1 MLITIPDL
9 NDEGD
14 KMRIVYDMATK
25 KDIPELID
33 LRIAYMTDDF
43 GKITEHEKEGMRK
56 QLPDYFE
63 RKLGNE
69 LIAFV
74 ARSNEKNISAAYLQI
89 IEMPANVMLLNGLYG
104 EVLSVYTE
112 PEYRGKGICTQLIK
126 NLLEYGK
133 KAGLGRVDLSAT
145 KEGYP
150 VYKKVG
156 FTDKK
161 SRYTSMTYKYE

>member
-1 MLITIPDL
+1 MM
-9 NDEGD
+9 NDYIYI
-14 KMRIVYDMATK
+14 KLCSNKSMCLSNLKIK
-25 KDIPELID
+25 LID
-33 LRIAYMTDDF
+33 KYNNVIFDGITDDF

-74 ARSNEKNISAAYLQI
+74 ARSNEKIISAAYLQI

>member
-1 MLITIPDL
+1 
-9 NDEGD
+9 
-14 KMRIVYDMATK
+14 
-25 KDIPELID
+25 
-33 LRIAYMTDDF
+33 
-43 GKITEHEKEGMRK
+43 
-56 QLPDYFE
+56 
-63 RKLGNE
+63 
-69 LIAFV
+69 
-74 ARSNEKNISAAYLQI
+74 
-89 IEMPANVMLLNGLYG
+89 MPANVMLLNGLYG

-133 KAGLGRVDLSAT
+133 KVGLGRVDLSAT

>member
-1 MLITIPDL
+1 MKAQGFSQNKTASYL
-9 NDEGD
+9 NIHRDTVYRYWNMTADE
-14 KMRIVYDMATK
+14 YQ
-25 KDIPELID
+25 E
-33 LRIAYMTDDF
+33 YS
-43 GKITEHEKEGMRK
+43 EKVKRMRK

-74 ARSNEKNISAAYLQI
+74 ARSNEKIISAAYLQI

-145 KEGYP
+145 DEGYP

>member
-1 MLITIPDL
+1 MLKVIPDL

-74 ARSNEKNISAAYLQI
+74 ARSNEKIISAAYLQI

-133 KAGLGRVDLSAT
+133 NQVWEELI
-145 KEGYP
+145 
-150 VYKKVG
+150 
-156 FTDKK
+156 
-161 SRYTSMTYKYE
+161 

>member
-1 MLITIPDL
+1 MLKAIPDL

-74 ARSNEKNISAAYLQI
+74 ARSNEKIISAAYLQI

-145 KEGYP
+145 DEGYP